1 MLVRAHPIIEE
12 LIVRVWSWLPLE
24 MVAPHHPHTRALTC
38 TRACRGTT
46 EYPPGLSR
54 SSDSAIERDDM
65 PVKANGDGAKWE
77 TELSGTGLSGMMLSG
92 KRS

>member
-38 TRACRGTT
+38 TRACRGST
-46 EYPPGLSR
+46 EYHR
-54 SSDSAIERDDM
+54 AYRDR
-65 PVKANGDGAKWE
+65 V
-77 TELSGTGLSGMMLSG
+77 TLQ
-92 KRS
+92 